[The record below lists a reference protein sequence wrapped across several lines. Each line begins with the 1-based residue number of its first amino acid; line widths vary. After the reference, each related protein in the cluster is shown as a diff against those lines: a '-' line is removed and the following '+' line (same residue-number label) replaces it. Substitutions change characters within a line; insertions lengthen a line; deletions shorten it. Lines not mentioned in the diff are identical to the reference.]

1 MVLWLRLHAFSARGS
16 GLIPGWGFKI
26 SQARL
31 VQKKKKKS
39 KDKGCDVS
47 FVLLAFFS
55 ENFKLSEKL
64 QESYSEYCYHSLR
77 VTSCICFISF
87 RAEAHVNTHI

>member
-31 VQKKKKKS
+31 VQKKKKKVRT
-39 KDKGCDVS
+39 KDVMSPLS
-47 FVLLAFFS
+47 F
-55 ENFKLSEKL
+55 
-64 QESYSEYCYHSLR
+64 
-77 VTSCICFISF
+77 
-87 RAEAHVNTHI
+87 